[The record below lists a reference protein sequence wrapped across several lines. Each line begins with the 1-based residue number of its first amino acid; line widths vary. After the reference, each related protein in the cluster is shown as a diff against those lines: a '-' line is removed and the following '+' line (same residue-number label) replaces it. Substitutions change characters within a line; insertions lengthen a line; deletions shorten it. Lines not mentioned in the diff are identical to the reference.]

1 MAVKS
6 GDDHL
11 VAKADILKGIAHPVR
26 IAIAEML
33 EDKEI
38 CACDIA
44 DNFSIDR
51 TTVSK
56 HLALMTR
63 LGILGVRRDGQN
75 LYYSLKMKCL
85 LSALKCI
92 DGVIERGSCG
102 DE

>member
-1 MAVKS
+1 MEKTRD
-6 GDDHL
+6 GHL
-11 VAKADILKGIAHPVR
+11 EAKADILKGLAHPVR

-33 EDKEI
+33 EDREI

-63 LGILGVRRDGQN
+63 LDILEVHRDGQN
-75 LYYSLKMKCL
+75 LYYRLKMKCL

-92 DGVIERGSCG
+92 DGVIERGVC
-102 DE
+102 EKN